1 MRHATRIAAFAVAA
15 SSLLTLS
22 ACGSEQIDVAKNDP
36 YYKGAEIFAQR
47 CSGCHT
53 LSVTGTQGS
62 ASSSFDKEPSDGPNF
77 DQRPETKANIL
88 YALRNG
94 GFSGKIMPANIVV
107 GEEAEAVAEF
117 LAEYAGRD
125 AANPAAPKRVAEED
139 STTPGSPAG
148 GKSLSGGSPE
158 PGTPE
163 GGPETQS
170 GTPGADEPAQGQRS
184 TSESP

>member
-22 ACGSEQIDVAKNDP
+22 ACGSEGIDVAKNDP
-36 YYKGAEIFAQR
+36 YYKGAEIFSQR

-53 LSVTGTQGS
+53 LSVVGTQGS
-62 ASSSFDKEPSDGPNF
+62 AVSSYDKEPTDGPNF

-94 GFSGKIMPANIVV
+94 GFSGKVMPANIVV

-117 LAEYAGRD
+117 LAKYAGRD
-125 AANPAAPKRVAEED
+125 AANPAAPKRAAEEE
-139 STTPGSPAG
+139 STTPGAPASG
-148 GKSLSGGSPE
+148 QSLSGGSAE
-158 PGTPE
+158 PGTPD
-163 GGPETQS
+163 GGVSTQS
-170 GTPGADEPAQGQRS
+170 GTPGADEPAQGQS
-184 TSESP
+184 SSSESQ